1 MNNMGNVYHDQGNY
15 ESALECYKRALAIY
29 ESTIGK
35 NSNSFA
41 ITLKNIGVFYD
52 YQGNS

>member
-1 MNNMGNVYHDQGNY
+1 MGNVYRNQGNY
-15 ESALECYKRALAIY
+15 ESALKCYKRALAIF

-35 NSNSFA
+35 NSNSSFA
-41 ITLKNIGVFYD
+41 KTLLNIGIVYR